1 MLQNWLRSSLLLV
14 VFISSIQAQEQ
25 APLIQSVSLLPGWT
39 SVGKP
44 TTFNETTI
52 ELFDK
57 KLVPNLLTF
66 GVKEVTLQTW
76 QSPTGQIRA
85 TLFHLSDV
93 GAAYGFFTNRRR
105 IEEGSVDSLSGGT
118 ESFKTRTSH
127 YFWQASYVVRL
138 EGNSGSVE
146 TAASVLSRNVP
157 GRSQRPSLM
166 NHLPTSNLIAGTEEY
181 ILAASD
187 IAKVEGIDPSELGF
201 DSSAEG
207 ATAEYRVNGRTA
219 RLLLVLYPT
228 QQIAKKISDQINTS
242 SPKFTEARK
251 RIGPVLAIVSNTTDA
266 TVIQSLL
273 DQVHYASAVTW
284 NEPQPGLGLGPIIVT
299 VFTFIGLL
307 LGICIIAGVGLG
319 GSRLLMKSFFPNRAF
334 DRAEDIAIIQLKLDQ
349 PLTRKEISD

>member
-1 MLQNWLRSSLLLV
+1 MIQNWFRSSLLLV
-14 VFISSIQAQEQ
+14 VFISSIQAQDQ
-25 APLIQSVSLLPGWT
+25 DPLIQPVSLQPGWT

-44 TTFNETTI
+44 TTFDESSI

-57 KLVPNLLTF
+57 KLAPSLLTF
-66 GVKEVTLQTW
+66 GVKEVKLQTW
-76 QSPTGQIRA
+76 QSPTGQVRA

-105 IEEGSVDSLSGGT
+105 QEEGSADSLSGGT
-118 ESFKTRTSH
+118 ESFKTRTSR

-138 EGNSGSVE
+138 EGNPGSVE
-146 TAASVLSRNVP
+146 TAAAVLSRNIP
-157 GRSQRPSLM
+157 GRSQRPSLI
-166 NHLPTSNLIAGTEEY
+166 NHLPTSNLIAGSEEY

-201 DSSAEG
+201 DSSAE
-207 ATAEYRVNGRTA
+207 AASADYRINGRTA

-228 QQIAKKISDQINTS
+228 QQIAKKITDQINSS
-242 SPKFTEARK
+242 SPKFADSRK

-266 TVIQSLL
+266 AAVQSLL
-273 DQVHYASAVTW
+273 DQVHYASSVTW

-307 LGICIIAGVGLG
+307 LGICIIAGIGLG
-319 GSRLLMKSFFPNRAF
+319 GSRMMMKSFFPNRAF
-334 DRAEDIAIIQLKLDQ
+334 DRTEDIAIIQLKLDQ